1 MSFGE
6 SIKTVLSKYATFS
19 GRARRS
25 EYWWWWLFVTV
36 AVIILSIVD
45 GALGLKVSDAEV
57 MGQPATGFLS
67 LIFALAVLVPGIAV
81 TFRRLHDT
89 GRSGWWW
96 LLSLLCGI
104 GAIIV
109 FVMCL
114 QDSKPDN
121 EYGPNP
127 KGQPAPA

>member
-1 MSFGE
+1 MSFAE
-6 SIKTVLSKYATFS
+6 AVRTVFSKYATFS

-25 EYWWWWLFVTV
+25 EYWWWWLFVV
-36 AVIILSIVD
+36 VVSVVLSLID
-45 GALGLKVSDAEV
+45 NAIGLHVSDATVWGVEV
-57 MGQPATGFLS
+57 SGLLT
-67 LIFALAVLVPGIAV
+67 LIFALATIIPGIAV

-104 GAIIV
+104 GAIIL
-109 FVMCL
+109 FIMCL
-114 QDSKPDN
+114 MDSGPDN

-127 KGQPAPA
+127 KGGVAGA

>member
-1 MSFGE
+1 MSFGQ
-6 SIKTVLSKYATFS
+6 SISTVFGKYATFS

-25 EYWWWWLFVTV
+25 EYWYWHLFLFLAILVLYVVDRLIGWEVTSSSQGVGWLTLLF
-36 AVIILSIVD
+36 S
-45 GALGLKVSDAEV
+45 
-57 MGQPATGFLS
+57 
-67 LIFALAVLVPGIAV
+67 LAVAIPTIAV

-96 LLSLLCGI
+96 LLSLICGI

-109 FVMCL
+109 FVFCL
-114 QDSKPDN
+114 MDSRPDN

-127 KGQPAPA
+127 KGGGLATA

>member
-1 MSFGE
+1 MGFGAAV
-6 SIKTVLSKYATFS
+6 SSVFSKYATFS

-25 EYWWWWLFVTV
+25 EYWWWILFTV
-36 AVIILSIVD
+36 IIAVIAAVAD
-45 GALGLKVSDAEV
+45 NGLGLKIAKDS
-57 MGQPATGFLS
+57 S
-67 LIFALAVLVPGIAV
+67 LTYGWISVVAWLVLLLPTIAV

-96 LLSLLCGI
+96 LLSLICGI

-109 FVMCL
+109 LIFCVS
-114 QDSKPDN
+114 DSKPGAN

-127 KGQPAPA
+127 KGA